1 MKRIME
7 EKNERRVP
15 FMATHPGRI
24 LKNELIER
32 GISQKNFAKSVD
44 MQPSHISEI
53 IKGKRSVTMMIADKF
68 EAVLGIPSISW
79 VNLQTQYDYDT
90 KAIEKRELKA
100 IEAKNMIDDYNL
112 SFDVKTIAERLLI
125 NLERPFVDFLNEL
138 KAMLDLPE
146 PAELQLAACRFK
158 KSLKTGL
165 DDRMLMTWVLLA
177 KYQSGKTE
185 VKGTYDK
192 NKTEELISE
201 LKPVFNENKDTV
213 KRVQGIF
220 SNYGIKFNIVQK
232 VEKASVDGFSFMDNG
247 IPSIVL
253 TMRYNMID
261 HLAFDALHE
270 LGHIDL
276 HLNGGDDSRISI
288 EGYEESPEE
297 KEANQYAANALIP
310 DKLWNTTPKVR
321 INPFLIQRDYTKW
334 AIDNNINKWIVLG
347 RISKET
353 GMYRF
358 KSDSYRKVY

>member
-1 MKRIME
+1 
-7 EKNERRVP
+7 
-15 FMATHPGRI
+15 
-24 LKNELIER
+24 
-32 GISQKNFAKSVD
+32 
-44 MQPSHISEI
+44 
-53 IKGKRSVTMMIADKF
+53 
-68 EAVLGIPSISW
+68 
-79 VNLQTQYDYDT
+79 
-90 KAIEKRELKA
+90 
-100 IEAKNMIDDYNL
+100 
-112 SFDVKTIAERLLI
+112 
-125 NLERPFVDFLNEL
+125 
-138 KAMLDLPE
+138 
-146 PAELQLAACRFK
+146 
-158 KSLKTGL
+158 
-165 DDRMLMTWVLLA
+165 
-177 KYQSGKTE
+177 
-185 VKGTYDK
+185 
-192 NKTEELISE
+192 
-201 LKPVFNENKDTV
+201 
-213 KRVQGIF
+213 
-220 SNYGIKFNIVQK
+220 
-232 VEKASVDGFSFMDNG
+232 MDNG

-358 KSDSYRKVY
+358 KSDSYRKVYL